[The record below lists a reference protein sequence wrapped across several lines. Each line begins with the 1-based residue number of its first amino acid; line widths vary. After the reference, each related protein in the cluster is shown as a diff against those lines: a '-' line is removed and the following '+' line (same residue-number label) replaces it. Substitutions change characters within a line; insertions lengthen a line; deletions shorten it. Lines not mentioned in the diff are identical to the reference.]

1 MIAFL
6 VALAA
11 TLAALGGAIWAGVTH
26 RRSAHYALVTA
37 MFLLLGLAIWRARVW
52 GSGLVFDG
60 AAGTVQIVHRVAV
73 VATFAI
79 VPALVW
85 TGVRL
90 ARERGEAAVGARRQG
105 HRRAAVWFVVALV
118 AAAALGTVMTVL
130 ARRA

>member
-1 MIAFL
+1 VIPFL

-26 RRSAHYALVTA
+26 RRPAHYALVVA
-37 MFLLLGLAIWRARVW
+37 MFALLGVTIWRARVW
-52 GSGLVFDG
+52 GSGLIFDG
-60 AAGTVQIVHRVAV
+60 AAGTVQAVHRAAV

-79 VPALVW
+79 VPLLAW

-90 ARERGEAAVGARRQG
+90 ARARGAEAGARRPG
-105 HRRAAVWFVVALV
+105 HRRAAVGFVIALV
-118 AAAALGTVMTVL
+118 AAAALGTLMTVL